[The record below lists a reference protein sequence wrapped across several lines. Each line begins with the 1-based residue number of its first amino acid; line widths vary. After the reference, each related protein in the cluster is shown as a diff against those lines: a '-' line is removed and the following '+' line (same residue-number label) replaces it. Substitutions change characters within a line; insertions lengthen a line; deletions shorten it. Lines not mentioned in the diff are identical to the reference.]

1 LQSNV
6 GYRLTILVTDGGG
19 LQNTCTVFFEFSQ
32 APAILWWA
40 PSTSYTLISGSSSSS
55 PTRFLDVLQNSTW
68 IQGFNPP
75 NPTLPAPNNGFNSNI
90 SFGTV
95 RLSNDAD
102 VTMTA
107 EFRALDNDPLKSEL
121 LGLVRVEHKFSETG
135 NFASPDYTLVVI
147 GAGVSTN
154 TSPTY
159 TASIPFTM
167 PAGWGQQPQ
176 TPNNAY
182 NVRTE
187 VTYTNL
193 GPFTGNPYIQFYLK
207 ALA

>member
-40 PSTSYTLISGSSSSS
+40 PSTSYALISGSSSNS
-55 PTRFLDVLQNSTW
+55 PSRFFEVKKNWTW
-68 IQGFNPP
+68 IQSFFPP
-75 NPTLPAPNNGFNSNI
+75 SASPPFPNNGFNSNV
-90 SFGTV
+90 SEGTV

-121 LGLVRVEHKFSETG
+121 LGLVRVEHRFSETS
-135 NFASPDYTLVVI
+135 NFTSPDYTLVVI
-147 GAGVSTN
+147 GVGVTTN

-159 TASIPFTM
+159 TASPPFTM
-167 PAGWGQQPQ
+167 PAGWGLS

-182 NVRTE
+182 NVQTE
-187 VTYTNL
+187 VTCSNIL
-193 GPFTGNPYIQFYLK
+193 GPFTGNPYVQFYLK